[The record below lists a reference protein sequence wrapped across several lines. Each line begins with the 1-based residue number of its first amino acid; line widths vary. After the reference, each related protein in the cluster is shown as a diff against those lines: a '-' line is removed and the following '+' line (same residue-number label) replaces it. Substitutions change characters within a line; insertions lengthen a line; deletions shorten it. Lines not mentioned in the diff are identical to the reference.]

1 MRKKIGFWEAFSIGV
16 GGMIGGGI
24 FAVLGLSI
32 QLSKSAAPIAF
43 LLAGLIA
50 LATAYSYARLS
61 VRYPSE
67 GGTIEF
73 IVKAYGTGLLS
84 GTLNVLLLASYIVMI
99 SLYAYA
105 FGSYGA
111 NLFPINHALAK
122 HLMITFVIVVFTL
135 INALGAV
142 ISGKTEDLLVAF
154 KLAILLIV
162 AGAGMAFVDLSRL
175 SPSNWADPIS
185 IVAGGMIIFLAYE
198 GFELIANTGSDIE
211 DPSILPKAFYA
222 SVLLVIAVYVM
233 VAFVT
238 VGNLS
243 YDVIIKARDY
253 ALAVAAKP
261 SLGEAGFWLITFAAL
276 ASTSSAINATLYGT
290 ARASYMVAKYG
301 QLPEAV
307 EKPLWKQAYEGL
319 LVISI
324 LSLIF
329 ANTASLVSISTA
341 GSGGFLLI
349 FLFVNIAALKLRD
362 NLKINPV
369 IPVVGAVLTFVALA
383 ILTYRMAETDVRN
396 LMVFL
401 WLIVASFLIEASYRS
416 ITGRRI
422 EEYLDS
428 RLRKREENLK
438 NWHKWIDD
446 VVECILD
453 SFKDAEVYLVGSIA
467 RGEISKAHDVDLL
480 VLTENPPAKGVEK
493 QVKMKIKERAKLTP
507 HHSVDIHFAE
517 KRMKDE
523 ILRRAK
529 YYKLLA
535 SDLSEHNRKVDKYT

>member
-111 NLFPINHALAK
+111 NLFPINHTLAK

-238 VGNLS
+238 VGNLP

-369 IPVVGAVLTFVALA
+369 IPAVGAVLTFVALA

-401 WLIVASFLIEASYRS
+401 CLIVASFLIEASYRS

-438 NWHKWIDD
+438 NWHTWIDD

-480 VLTENPPAKGVEK
+480 VLTENPPAKDVEK
-493 QVKMKIKERAKLTP
+493 QVKMKIKEKAKLTP

-529 YYKLLA
+529 HYKLLA
-535 SDLSEHNRKVDKYT
+535 SDSSEHNRKVDKYT